1 MKKKNKYGQYLKEI
15 STEFI
20 ITKKITPD
28 IGKKFVLNL
37 IDKIDMTLVSL
48 HINRFDN
55 GGFDILAGI
64 KESHI
69 VFSYWIEHNYIR
81 ISCSSCKEFDND
93 LIDKYIRRFFKLKE
107 LIINTLEDCSIKQK
121 IENICLLKKL

>member
-20 ITKKITPD
+20 ITEKITPD
-28 IGKKFVLNL
+28 RGKKFVLNL
-37 IDKIDMTLVSL
+37 IDKIGMTLVSL

-69 VFSYWIEHNYIR
+69 VFSYWIEYDYIR

-93 LIDKYIRRFFKLKE
+93 LIDSAS
-107 LIINTLEDCSIKQK
+107 TDC
-121 IENICLLKKL
+121 C